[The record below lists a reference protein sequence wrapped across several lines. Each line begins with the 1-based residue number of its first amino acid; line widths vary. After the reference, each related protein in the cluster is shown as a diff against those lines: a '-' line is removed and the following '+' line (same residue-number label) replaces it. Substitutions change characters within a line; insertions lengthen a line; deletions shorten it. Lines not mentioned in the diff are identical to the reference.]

1 MALYTMKEFADLCG
15 LSLANLST
23 YKSRSKIELT
33 DGKVDDQKDINASFL
48 KHQLSKKGKLSTE
61 NSVKNTETTDN
72 SVTSQQIL
80 TSKRNKSASA
90 GTEESGNG
98 SLHQLNIKKKALEIE
113 KISEE
118 TELLK
123 KKNEKMEGELIP
135 TGMVSSLLQ
144 LHFSSVSSQFKNS
157 IENILTEWTKRK
169 DFSREELAELRGQM
183 TGELNNSITKS
194 VKESQRNLNKVLE
207 EFSLRKGVGER
218 M

>member
-23 YKSRSKIELT
+23 YKSRNKIELT

-61 NSVKNTETTDN
+61 NTVKTTEIPDNTA
-72 SVTSQQIL
+72 TSDQIL
-80 TSKRNKSASA
+80 TNKRNKSTAASS
-90 GTEESGNG
+90 TETGNG

-135 TGMVSSLLQ
+135 TGIVTELLK
-144 LHFSSVSSQFKNS
+144 LHFTSATNQFKNS

-169 DFSREELAELRGQM
+169 DFTREELAELRGHL

>member
-33 DGKVDDQKDINASFL
+33 AGKVDDQKDINASFL

-61 NSVKNTETTDN
+61 NTVKTTETVDN
-72 SVTSQQIL
+72 TATSDQIL
-80 TSKRNKSASA
+80 TKKRNKSTS
-90 GTEESGNG
+90 TTPTDNG
-98 SLHQLNIKKKALEIE
+98 SGSLYHLDIQKKELDIQKT
-113 KISEE
+113 SEE
-118 TELLK
+118 IELLK
-123 KKNEKMEGELIP
+123 KKKKKMEGELIP
-135 TGMVSSLLQ
+135 TDLVTELLK
-144 LHFSSVSSQFKNS
+144 LHFTSATNQFKNS

-169 DFSREELAELRGQM
+169 DFTREELAELRGHL

-194 VKESQRNLNKVLE
+194 VKESQLNLNKVLE

>member
-23 YKSRSKIELT
+23 YKSRNKIELT

-61 NSVKNTETTDN
+61 NTVKTTEIPDNTA
-72 SVTSQQIL
+72 TSDQIL
-80 TSKRNKSASA
+80 TNKRNKSTAASS
-90 GTEESGNG
+90 TETGNG

-135 TGMVSSLLQ
+135 TGIVTELLK
-144 LHFSSVSSQFKNS
+144 LHFTSATNQFKNS

-169 DFSREELAELRGQM
+169 DFTREELAELRGHL

-207 EFSLRKGVGER
+207 KFSLRKGVGER

>member
-1 MALYTMKEFADLCG
+1 MALYTMTEFAKLCDIT
-15 LSLANLST
+15 LANLST
-23 YKSRSKIELT
+23 YKKREKVIVK
-33 DGKVDDQKDINASFL
+33 DGKIDDQLDLNAAFL

-61 NSVKNTETTDN
+61 NIVKTTETVDN
-72 SVTSQQIL
+72 TATSEQIL
-80 TSKRNKSASA
+80 TNKRNKSAASSS
-90 GTEESGNG
+90 TETGNG

-135 TGMVSSLLQ
+135 TGIVIEILK
-144 LHFSSVSSQFKNS
+144 LHFTSATNQFKNS

-169 DFSREELAELRGQM
+169 DFTREELAELRGHL

-218 M
+218 T

>member
-1 MALYTMKEFADLCG
+1 MALYTMTEFAKLCDIT
-15 LSLANLST
+15 LANLST
-23 YKSRSKIELT
+23 YKKREKVIVK
-33 DGKVDDQKDINASFL
+33 DGKIDDQLDVNAAFL
-48 KHQLSKKGKLSTE
+48 QHQLSKKGKLTAE
-61 NSVKNTETTDN
+61 NTVKTVEIPDN
-72 SVTSQQIL
+72 SAASDQIL
-80 TSKRNKSASA
+80 TNKRNKLTTAPQ
-90 GTEESGNG
+90 TETGSG
-98 SLHQLNIKKKALEIE
+98 SLHDLNKRKKELEIE

-135 TGMVSSLLQ
+135 TGIVTELLK
-144 LHFSSVSSQFKNS
+144 LHFTSATNQFKNS

-169 DFSREELAELRGQM
+169 DFTREELAELRGHL

>member
-1 MALYTMKEFADLCG
+1 MAIYTMKEFADLCG

-61 NSVKNTETTDN
+61 NTVKTTETVDN
-72 SVTSQQIL
+72 TATSDQIL
-80 TSKRNKSASA
+80 TKKRNKSTS
-90 GTEESGNG
+90 TTPTDNG
-98 SLHQLNIKKKALEIE
+98 SGSLYHLDIQKKELDIQKT
-113 KISEE
+113 SEE
-118 TELLK
+118 IELLK

-135 TGMVSSLLQ
+135 TGIVTELLK
-144 LHFSSVSSQFKNS
+144 LHFTSATNQFKNS

-169 DFSREELAELRGQM
+169 DFTREELAELRGHL

-218 M
+218 T

>member
-33 DGKVDDQKDINASFL
+33 AGKVDDQKDINASFL

-61 NSVKNTETTDN
+61 NTVKTTETVDN
-72 SVTSQQIL
+72 TATSDQIL
-80 TSKRNKSASA
+80 TKKRNKSTS
-90 GTEESGNG
+90 TTPTDNG
-98 SLHQLNIKKKALEIE
+98 SGSLYHLDIQKKELDIQKT
-113 KISEE
+113 SEE
-118 TELLK
+118 IELLK

-135 TGMVSSLLQ
+135 TDLVTELLK
-144 LHFSSVSSQFKNS
+144 LHFTSATNQFKNS

-169 DFSREELAELRGQM
+169 DFTREELAELRGHL

-194 VKESQRNLNKVLE
+194 VKESQLNLNKVLE